1 MGVVNV
7 TPDSFSDGGRW
18 YMEHVAIQRAVKLAQ
33 DGADILDIGGE
44 STRPGATPVLQ
55 GDELAR
61 VIPVIRGIRRAG
73 VTIPISIDTMK
84 SRIARAAVEAGATIV
99 NDVSAGLYDPAM
111 LDVVAEL
118 GVPYIVM
125 HMQGTPQTMQDN
137 PTYNNV
143 VEDVYS
149 FLSQRATEAR
159 SRGIADVWVDVGI
172 GFGKTLEHNLEL
184 LRNLRRFTELGTTVL
199 GISRKGFLGAITGVE
214 HPADRDVVTM
224 MAHALLMHHGCDV
237 LRVHDVAQA
246 RQLLR
251 LAEALHG

>member
-1 MGVVNV
+1 
-7 TPDSFSDGGRW
+7 
-18 YMEHVAIQRAVKLAQ
+18 
-33 DGADILDIGGE
+33 
-44 STRPGATPVLQ
+44 
-55 GDELAR
+55 
-61 VIPVIRGIRRAG
+61 
-73 VTIPISIDTMK
+73 
-84 SRIARAAVEAGATIV
+84 
-99 NDVSAGLYDPAM
+99 
-111 LDVVAEL
+111 
-118 GVPYIVM
+118 
-125 HMQGTPQTMQDN
+125 
-137 PTYNNV
+137 
-143 VEDVYS
+143 
-149 FLSQRATEAR
+149 
-159 SRGIADVWVDVGI
+159 VDVGI

>member
-1 MGVVNV
+1 
-7 TPDSFSDGGRW
+7 
-18 YMEHVAIQRAVKLAQ
+18 MEHVAIQRAVKLAQ

-44 STRPGATPVLQ
+44 STRPGAKPVLQ

-137 PTYNNV
+137 PTYSNV

-172 GFGKTLEHNLEL
+172 GFGKTLQHNLEL

-224 MAHALLMHHGCDV
+224 MAHALLMHHGCGV
-237 LRVHDVAQA
+237 LRVHEVAQA

-251 LAEALHG
+251 LAEALGG

>member
-1 MGVVNV
+1 
-7 TPDSFSDGGRW
+7 
-18 YMEHVAIQRAVKLAQ
+18 MEHVAIQRAVKLAQ